1 MITCQSSKRSAL
13 FWETAQCPGQS
24 KPIDF
29 QFARRETVQDSRYLQ
44 VHYLQVGKVGVY
56 VQVQPMRR
64 LPRQLIYVFAE
75 RKSVSAS
82 TSLEHIDIRYM
93 LE

>member
-44 VHYLQVGKVGVY
+44 PRYLGKVGVY

-75 RKSVSAS
+75 RKGVSAS

-93 LE
+93 LEG

>member
-1 MITCQSSKRSAL
+1 MSIIEEIRPVLGECPVP
-13 FWETAQCPGQS
+13 TAQVSQSRLTFSLPGG
-24 KPIDF
+24 
-29 QFARRETVQDSRYLQ
+29 RRSRTPGTYRYL
-44 VHYLQVGKVGVY
+44 GKVGVY

-75 RKSVSAS
+75 RKGVSAS

-93 LE
+93 LEG